1 MININPMR
9 VYVYRLKQEIIPAMT
24 IEGKKNIAGITRVL
38 CVNLESSISGAEQSF
53 LLLARLVPKSIQ
65 ISAACPIGILTD
77 RLRSLGIKTYKIS
90 APPRTRKF
98 NHLFVWLFYLTLVN
112 LQLILIAF
120 KAKPQIIHANST
132 KAVLGAI
139 LPRVFAGS
147 KLIWHARDLKCSAS
161 LAMLCGGASSKV
173 ISVSKT
179 VKDKLI
185 GLGVKVDLIEVVY
198 NGIVADDIP
207 AEAREKDQGSPITFA
222 NIGQFVP
229 WKKQLLFIQAA
240 ERFLQDCPKAQFI
253 LIGDDIFGRDS
264 RYKKEIIN
272 RVRKSP
278 FVSNIKIISWQDS
291 LASYWPKVDFLI
303 HTADTEP
310 FGRVIIEAM
319 GNNIPVIAAAGGGPV
334 EIITDKK
341 TGLLFA
347 PDDIEKLL
355 WAMKTISQDR
365 ELANNLAINARQYV
379 VSNFQARK
387 TTERISKIYNELMAA

>member
-1 MININPMR
+1 MR
-9 VYVYRLKQEIIPAMT
+9 VCVYRLKEQIILAMT
-24 IEGKKNIAGITRVL
+24 IECKKNSAGIIRVL
-38 CVNLESSISGAEQSF
+38 CVNLEGSISGAEQSF
-53 LLLARLVPKSIQ
+53 LLLVRLAPKSIQ
-65 ISAACPIGILTD
+65 ISVACPTGILTN
-77 RLRSLGIKTYKIS
+77 RLRSLGVKTYKVS
-90 APPRTRKF
+90 APPRKF
-98 NHLFVWLFYLTLVN
+98 NHFFVWFFYLALVN
-112 LQLILIAF
+112 LQLILIVF

-139 LPRVFAGS
+139 LPRVFVGS
-147 KLIWHARDLKCSAS
+147 KLIWHARDLKCSTC
-161 LAMLCGGASSKV
+161 LAMLCGGVSSKV

-185 GLGVKVDLIEVVY
+185 GLGVKVELIEVIY

-207 AEAREKDQGSPITFA
+207 AEIREKDQSSPITFA

-272 RVRKSP
+272 RVKKSP
-278 FVSNIKIISWQDS
+278 FVSNIKIIGWQDGLS
-291 LASYWPKVDFLI
+291 SYWPKVDCLI

-319 GNNIPVIAAAGGGPV
+319 VHDVPVIAAAGSGPV

-355 WAMKTISQDR
+355 WAMKTISQNR
-365 ELANNLAINARQYV
+365 ELAHNLAINARQHV

-387 TTERISKIYNELMAA
+387 IAERISTVYEELIAA